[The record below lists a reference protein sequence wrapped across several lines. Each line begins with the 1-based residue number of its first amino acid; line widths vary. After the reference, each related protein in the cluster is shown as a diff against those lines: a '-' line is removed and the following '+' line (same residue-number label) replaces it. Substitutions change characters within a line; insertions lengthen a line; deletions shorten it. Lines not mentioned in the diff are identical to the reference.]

1 MAAVTDIPVHLPKL
15 LALFKTVVPKLV
27 NNKHKGQYGRI
38 GVIGGSLEY
47 TGAPYFAAISSIRVG
62 ADLAH
67 VFCHSNA
74 SAIIKSYSPDLIVH
88 PVLDCVDA
96 VERIAPWL
104 ERLHVVVSSPPP
116 PTYVYATFIQ
126 LNAKFRIVKVIGPGL
141 GREPGI
147 LKTASNVLK
156 LCMDTKK
163 PVVIDADGLFLLN
176 DNLNLICGQPNVILT
191 PNVMEF
197 QRLFGEDDQ
206 AARQKMSLLG
216 AGVTVLEKGAN
227 DKIYLPHCNEVH
239 SMPSGGSGRRCGGQG
254 DLLSGSLATF
264 FSWSLQSGEPN
275 PALVA
280 ACASSYFV
288 KKLNAA
294 AFQKFGRSLLA
305 SDMVNQIPSVF
316 QTEFE
321 NSDPQ

>member
-1 MAAVTDIPVHLPKL
+1 MAAVSDIPVHLPKL

-104 ERLHVVVSSPPP
+104 ERLHVV
-116 PTYVYATFIQ
+116 
-126 LNAKFRIVKVIGPGL
+126 VIGPGL

>member
-1 MAAVTDIPVHLPKL
+1 MSAVTDIPVHLPKL

-96 VERIAPWL
+96 VERITPWL
-104 ERLHVVVSSPPP
+104 ERLHVV
-116 PTYVYATFIQ
+116 
-126 LNAKFRIVKVIGPGL
+126 VIGPGL

-176 DNLNLICGQPNVILT
+176 DNLSLICGQPNVILT

-227 DKIYLPHCNEVH
+227 DRIYLPHCNEVH
-239 SMPSGGSGRRCGGQG
+239 SMPIGGSGRRCGGQG

-321 NSDPQ
+321 NSYPQ

>member
-1 MAAVTDIPVHLPKL
+1 MSAVTDIPVHLPKL

-96 VERIAPWL
+96 VERITPWL
-104 ERLHVVVSSPPP
+104 ERLHVV
-116 PTYVYATFIQ
+116 
-126 LNAKFRIVKVIGPGL
+126 VIGPGL

-216 AGVTVLEKGAN
+216 AGVAVLEKGAN
-227 DKIYLPHCNEVH
+227 DRIYLPHCNEVH
-239 SMPSGGSGRRCGGQG
+239 SMPTGGSGRRCGGQG

>member
-1 MAAVTDIPVHLPKL
+1 MIAATDSKPRPQCASLVTAIVNSGHSPQRKPLPVEMAAVTDIPVHLPKL

-116 PTYVYATFIQ
+116 PSPHTYMLHLY
-126 LNAKFRIVKVIGPGL
+126 N
-141 GREPGI
+141 
-147 LKTASNVLK
+147 
-156 LCMDTKK
+156 
-163 PVVIDADGLFLLN
+163 
-176 DNLNLICGQPNVILT
+176 
-191 PNVMEF
+191 
-197 QRLFGEDDQ
+197 
-206 AARQKMSLLG
+206 
-216 AGVTVLEKGAN
+216 
-227 DKIYLPHCNEVH
+227 
-239 SMPSGGSGRRCGGQG
+239 
-254 DLLSGSLATF
+254 
-264 FSWSLQSGEPN
+264 
-275 PALVA
+275 
-280 ACASSYFV
+280 
-288 KKLNAA
+288 
-294 AFQKFGRSLLA
+294 
-305 SDMVNQIPSVF
+305 
-316 QTEFE
+316 
-321 NSDPQ
+321 